1 MKHGENGEA
10 NWTAGELSVLRS
22 AEEDVPRAGSLKRTL
37 TALGGG
43 SGLGA
48 EPGPAPLANPLG
60 PLARLG
66 PRWLRATVAGA
77 VLALG
82 GLAALVIATR
92 GRARVAA
99 SIAVPASVA
108 RVSRPEPA
116 APARASAPFA
126 APPPAEIAAAPLPAA
141 ATRPSVSAPARDTR
155 GPNDDT
161 LAEEIRLIDEARIRL
176 HRGDPKGALETIA
189 RYDQLVKRG
198 GRMRAE
204 ATVVRIESLQASG
217 DTARAAKLGQRFLA
231 DNPKSPYAGYVQR
244 VLSRPE

>member
-22 AEEDVPRAGSLKRTL
+22 AEEDVPAPGSLERTL

-48 EPGPAPLANPLG
+48 EPGPAPLGSP
-60 PLARLG
+60 LG
-66 PRWLRATVAGA
+66 PRWLRATVAGG
-77 VLALG
+77 VLAFG
-82 GLAALVIATR
+82 GVAALVIATR
-92 GRARVAA
+92 GRARVAL
-99 SIAVPASVA
+99 PASASVT

-116 APARASAPFA
+116 APARASTPFVA
-126 APPPAEIAAAPLPAA
+126 TAPAEIASAPLPAA
-141 ATRPSVSAPARDTR
+141 PARPSVSAPARDTR

-161 LAEEIRLIDEARIRL
+161 LPEEIRLIDEARTRL
-176 HRGDPKGALETIA
+176 HRGDPKGSLETLA

-217 DTARAAKLGQRFLA
+217 DPARAAKLGQRSLA
-231 DNPKSPYAGYVQR
+231 DNPSSPYAGYVQR

>member
-22 AEEDVPRAGSLKRTL
+22 AEEDVPAPGSLERTL

-48 EPGPAPLANPLG
+48 EPGPAPLASPLG

-66 PRWLRATVAGA
+66 PRWLRATVLGA
-77 VLALG
+77 ILVG
-82 GLAALVIATR
+82 GGVAALVVATR

-99 SIAVPASVA
+99 PVAIPASVTRA
-108 RVSRPEPA
+108 SQPEPA
-116 APARASAPFA
+116 AQAAASAPFT
-126 APPPAEIAAAPLPAA
+126 APQPAEIASSAPPAA
-141 ATRPSVSAPARDTR
+141 QPRPSVSAPARDTR

-161 LAEEIRLIDEARIRL
+161 LPEEIRLIDEARTRL
-176 HRGDPKGALETIA
+176 HRGDPKGSLETLA

-217 DTARAAKLGQRFLA
+217 DPARAAKLGQRFLA
-231 DNPKSPYAGYVQR
+231 DNPSSPYAGYVQR